1 MQKALKHLI
10 LYRIE
15 NENGNCIKE
24 TKKNTKE
31 RNSKSRPAQFYNRQ
45 TPL

>member
-24 TKKNTKE
+24 TKNTKE
-31 RNSKSRPAQFYNRQ
+31 RNSKSRPAEFYNRQ